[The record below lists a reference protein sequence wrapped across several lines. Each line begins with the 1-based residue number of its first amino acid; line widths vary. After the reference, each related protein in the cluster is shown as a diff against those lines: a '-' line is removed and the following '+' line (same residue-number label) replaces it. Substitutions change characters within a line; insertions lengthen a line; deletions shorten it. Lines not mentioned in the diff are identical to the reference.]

1 MNEEYDLAIVGSG
14 PAGISAAT
22 TAAQLGL
29 NAVLYDEQSAPGG
42 QIYRSI
48 ERVASENRDV
58 WNILGSSYQ
67 HGAKLVSDFHESGA
81 KYEPHTKVWS
91 IENGNELGIVGPAG
105 SRIVKPKRVLIAVGA
120 MERPFPIPG
129 WTLPGVMSAGAAQI
143 LIKSSSQ
150 VPNIPFVVVG
160 SGPLL
165 FLVTW
170 QLVKCGAPVKAVLET
185 TPIMNY
191 VQAARFLPSSLNE
204 FSSIWQ
210 GFKWIRDIRG
220 AGIPITSYVSDVR
233 IEGAEKI
240 QQVRYKTATGRER
253 TLDCE
258 MALLHQGVVPNY
270 QMASL
275 AGCELEWNETQ
286 ECWQTGK
293 DTWGATSV
301 KSVSVA
307 GDCGG
312 IGGAIVAEH
321 QGRLAGFDAAYR
333 TGRITKQERSE
344 KAEHDLRS
352 LKRLAGIRS
361 FLDGLYKPA
370 PWVSKPKDH
379 DTIVCRCEE
388 VTAGEL
394 RSAIKLGCL
403 GPNQAKTMT
412 RCGMGPCQGRL
423 CGSTV
428 SSMIAAEQNQS
439 VSQVG
444 FYRVRPPIKPITVEE
459 LSVMDDFSEEE
470 HAD

>member
-1 MNEEYDLAIVGSG
+1 MNDVYDFAVVGSG

-22 TAAQLGL
+22 TAARLGL
-29 NAVLYDEQSAPGG
+29 KTVLYDEQSAPGG
-42 QIYRSI
+42 QIYRAV
-48 ERVASENRDV
+48 ERVASTDRDIWKV
-58 WNILGSSYQ
+58 LGSSYQ
-67 HGAKLVSDFHESGA
+67 HGAKLVAEFRESGA
-81 KYEPHTKVWS
+81 KYEPQTKVWT
-91 IENGNELGIVGPAG
+91 IENGGELGLVSPSGG
-105 SRIVKPKRVLIAVGA
+105 RLVKPRRVLIAVGA

-150 VPNIPFVVVG
+150 VPDKPFVVIG

-185 TPIMNY
+185 TPFMNY
-191 VQAARFLPSSLNE
+191 VYASRFLPSSMKE
-204 FSSIWQ
+204 MSSIWQ
-210 GFKWIRDIRG
+210 GFNWIREIRR
-220 AGIPITSYVSDVR
+220 AGIPIKSYVSDVR
-233 IEGAEKI
+233 IEGTEQI
-240 QQVRYKTATGRER
+240 ERVRYKTGTGRER
-253 TLDCE
+253 TIECD

-275 AGCELEWNETQ
+275 AGCELEWNDTQ
-286 ECWQTGK
+286 ECWQTIK
-293 DTWGATSV
+293 DDWGATSAEC
-301 KSVSVA
+301 VSVA

-312 IGGAIVAEH
+312 IGGAIVAEY
-321 QGRLAGFDAAYR
+321 QGHLAGLDAAYR
-333 TGRITKQERSE
+333 TGRITKHERNQ
-344 KAEHDLRS
+344 KALDNLKA

-361 FLDGLYKPA
+361 FLDSLYKPA
-370 PWVSKPKDH
+370 AWVSKPQDH

-428 SSMIAAEQNQS
+428 SSMIANEQNQPIDR
-439 VSQVG
+439 VG
-444 FYRVRPPIKPITVEE
+444 YYRVRPPIKPVTVGE
-459 LSVMDDFSEEE
+459 LSSMEDS
-470 HAD
+470 